1 MAQSPR
7 RSHLPHGYLRIV
19 GRKNAPGRIERVA
32 DVLARDDAPGGVRHA
47 FLARV
52 RANPKCLEEYGR
64 SFFSAK
70 DGVLMTPAQAAEDY
84 AQRVRVGPRYRITSE
99 DATICTAFF
108 HLGAINNRTGDQVVM
123 ELEEDGSGGGGKAG
137 GEVVTVDDA
146 QGKDGERRVLPWDE
160 THDDDSLDDLTLLN
174 AFSEAPL
181 LRTLQRRF
189 LATGNHRIYT
199 YVGDILI
206 AINP

>member
-1 MAQSPR
+1 MAQSPTSPR
-7 RSHLPHGYLRIV
+7 RTHLPHGYLRIL
-19 GRKNAPGRIERVA
+19 GRKNTPGRIERVA
-32 DVLARDDAPGGVRHA
+32 DVLARDDAPGGARHA

-52 RANPKCLEEYGR
+52 RADPKCLEEYGR
-64 SFFSAK
+64 AFYS
-70 DGVLMTPAQAAEDY
+70 DGALMTPAQAAEDY
-84 AQRVRVGPRYRITSE
+84 AQRVRVGPRHRITTE

-108 HLGAINNRTGDQVVM
+108 DFGAINNRTGDQVVL
-123 ELEEDGSGGGGKAG
+123 ELEEDGGSS
-137 GEVVTVDDA
+137 VVTVDDS